1 MKNALNYYRKQ
12 LDEIR
17 EAGTFKAER
26 VITTPQ
32 RARIDTT
39 KAHGV
44 INMCANNY
52 LGLADNPQIIEAA
65 KASYDRWGFG
75 LSSVRFICGTQ
86 ELHVQ
91 LERKIADFVSQLLAS
106 QQPAR
111 IHGRNPEN
119 LLHCGSA
126 EWRTVHAHQYAVY
139 NGRTR

>member
-91 LERKIADFVSQLLAS
+91 LERKIADFVDKAQ
-106 QQPAR
+106 
-111 IHGRNPEN
+111 
-119 LLHCGSA
+119 
-126 EWRTVHAHQYAVY
+126 W
-139 NGRTR
+139 

>member
-65 KASYDRWGFG
+65 KASYDRWPGHRALHLRHAGIARTAGAENRRFRTYG
-75 LSSVRFICGTQ
+75 RRDSVF
-86 ELHVQ
+86 
-91 LERKIADFVSQLLAS
+91 QLLRCERR
-106 QQPAR
+106 P
-111 IHGRNPEN
+111 
-119 LLHCGSA
+119 
-126 EWRTVHAHQYAVY
+126 V
-139 NGRTR
+139 

>member
-65 KASYDRWGFG
+65 K
-75 LSSVRFICGTQ
+75 RF
-86 ELHVQ
+86 
-91 LERKIADFVSQLLAS
+91 
-106 QQPAR
+106 
-111 IHGRNPEN
+111 
-119 LLHCGSA
+119 
-126 EWRTVHAHQYAVY
+126 
-139 NGRTR
+139 